1 MTTATFLPFMK
12 NLPNPPDALRRQ
24 SGIELIGTNIQKMT
38 IDLTI
43 LDNEPEALAKITEAL
58 AKVYFD
64 NVLKK
69 GYNLAPIEQAYST
82 CFKLCPN
89 YRLILKDKPG
99 FEKYIHLTE
108 QMAEITSLPIK

>member
-1 MTTATFLPFMK
+1 
-12 NLPNPPDALRRQ
+12 
-24 SGIELIGTNIQKMT
+24 MT

-64 NVLKK
+64 NVLRK
-69 GYNLAPIEQAYST
+69 GYNIKPVSDAYSIAW
-82 CFKLCPN
+82 KLCPN

-99 FEKYIHLTE
+99 FEKYSHLSPLF
-108 QMAEITSLPIK
+108 AEITSLPI

>member
-1 MTTATFLPFMK
+1 
-12 NLPNPPDALRRQ
+12 
-24 SGIELIGTNIQKMT
+24 MT

-43 LDNEPEALAKITEAL
+43 LDTEPEALAKITEAL

-69 GYNLAPIEQAYST
+69 GYDIAPISKAYT
-82 CFKLCPN
+82 TAFNLCPN

-99 FEKYIHLTE
+99 YEKYQHLNPLF
-108 QMAEITSLPIK
+108 AEITSLPITATPPLIKE